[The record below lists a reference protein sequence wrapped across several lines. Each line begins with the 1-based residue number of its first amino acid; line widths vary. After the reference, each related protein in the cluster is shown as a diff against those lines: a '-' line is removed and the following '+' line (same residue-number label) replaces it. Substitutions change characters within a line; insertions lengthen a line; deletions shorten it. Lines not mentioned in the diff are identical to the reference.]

1 MSSCK
6 NYGQLIHCAFYD
18 FLTFGRYPKTI
29 GVCGVVD
36 VDFRA
41 GNWNI
46 WRLMQHAAYTISQ
59 GLPRLHQST
68 VTKKVTC
75 LPGCCQVLKVCE
87 ETCSDEILRE
97 KFGYH
102 PSPKD
107 SILKHLRANYSEDR
121 NHVVNVLTSRPYVQ
135 TRQALKARAYTDVPT
150 SLSVFL
156 SQRKRWSLGAT
167 TNDYTLLTAR
177 GTYWFERVRALAN
190 VGTWLLNIFILSC
203 LAGLIFHARRKCST
217 RSLRET

>member
-1 MSSCK
+1 M
-6 NYGQLIHCAFYD
+6 
-18 FLTFGRYPKTI
+18 
-29 GVCGVVD
+29 GVCGVVE
-36 VDFRA
+36 VDFKG
-41 GNWNI
+41 GNFNI

-68 VTKKVTC
+68 VTHKVSC

-102 PSPKD
+102 PTPAD

-121 NHVVNVLTSRPYVQ
+121 NHVVNVLTSRPHVQ
-135 TRQALKARAYTDVPT
+135 TRQALRAKAYTDVPT

-167 TNDYTLLTAR
+167 TNDFFLLTSR
-177 GTYWFERVRALAN
+177 GTQWFERIRALAT
-190 VGTWLLNIFILSC
+190 VGTWFVNIFILGSM
-203 LAGLIFHARRKCST
+203 AGMIVAAKRKLKLVQFKT
-217 RSLRET
+217 NH

>member
-1 MSSCK
+1 
-6 NYGQLIHCAFYD
+6 
-18 FLTFGRYPKTI
+18 
-29 GVCGVVD
+29 
-36 VDFRA
+36 
-41 GNWNI
+41 
-46 WRLMQHAAYTISQ
+46 MQHAAYTISQ
-59 GLPRLHQST
+59 GMPRLHQST

-167 TNDYTLLTAR
+167 TNDFFLLTTR
-177 GTYWFERVRALAN
+177 GTQWFERIRALAN
-190 VGTWLLNIFILSC
+190 VGTWVVNIFILAC
-203 LAGLIFHARRKCST
+203 LAGLIFHARRKFNSLPIH
-217 RSLRET
+217 RSMLINSF